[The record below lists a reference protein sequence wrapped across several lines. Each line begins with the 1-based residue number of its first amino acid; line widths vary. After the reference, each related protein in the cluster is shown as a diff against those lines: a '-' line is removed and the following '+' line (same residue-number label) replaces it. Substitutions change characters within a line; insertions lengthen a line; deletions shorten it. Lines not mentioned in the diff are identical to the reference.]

1 MFNDNSENIKL
12 EVFSPV
18 FIGTGNEY
26 YCSEFYFIKRKGIT
40 KLSRSNLDF
49 IARKLFNLDFEL
61 FMDFLDVLKNG
72 DNFKNQRNNEKP
84 RGLHKFL
91 LNSVKTAN
99 KNLYFN
105 FLKNS
110 LYECNLCYGN
120 DIEDKYN
127 IGCIK
132 ENIKTKNE
140 SYIPGSS
147 IKGAIR
153 NSILYS
159 KLNLIDKRNFDVEK
173 LIKTQNKKLDSFMRN
188 LNFTDT
194 FNGIK
199 EPAIYGVESF
209 GTKRN
214 TFTFLETIDRG
225 SILKFKYYN
234 SANPNLDRKTSNYD
248 IDDIFKCVYDFS
260 MDLFDEEINFA
271 EKNGLYDLEDFYN
284 DIYKLNSIE
293 RPFIRLGQGS
303 GVLAV
308 SQMLNIK
315 NSRKSLNDFTKFRN
329 DNGIGKFYNYDFPK
343 TKKLIVNSDMPLG
356 WVQLSKDN

>member
-1 MFNDNSENIKL
+1 MVI
-12 EVFSPV
+12 
-18 FIGTGNEY
+18 I
-26 YCSEFYFIKRKGIT
+26 
-40 KLSRSNLDF
+40 
-49 IARKLFNLDFEL
+49 
-61 FMDFLDVLKNG
+61 LKNQQN
-72 DNFKNQRNNEKP
+72 DKEP

-91 LNSVKTAN
+91 LNSVKTVD

-159 KLNLIDKRNFDVEK
+159 KLNLINTKNDDVNK
-173 LIKTQNKKLDSFMRN
+173 IINNQNKKLDSFMRN

-214 TFTFLETIDRG
+214 TFTFLETIDKG

-271 EKNGLYDLEDFYN
+271 EKNGLYALEDFYN
-284 DIYKLNSIE
+284 NIYKLNSIDK
-293 RPFIRLGQGS
+293 PFIRLGQGS

>member
-12 EVFSPV
+12 EVFSHV

-49 IARKLFNLDFEL
+49 IARKLYNLDFEL

-72 DNFKNQRNNEKP
+72 DNFKNQRNNEEP

-271 EKNGLYDLEDFYN
+271 EKNGLYNLEDFYN

>member
-1 MFNDNSENIKL
+1 MINDNSENIKL

-26 YCSEFYFIKRKGIT
+26 FCSEFCFIKRKGIT
-40 KLSRSNLDF
+40 KVSKSDLDL
-49 IARKLFNLDFEL
+49 ISQKLYNHDLEL
-61 FMDFLDVLKNG
+61 FMDFLDVLKNV
-72 DNFKNQRNNEKP
+72 DNFKNQKDNEEP
-84 RGLHKFL
+84 RGLHEFF
-91 LNSVKTAN
+91 LNSIKPN
-99 KNLYFN
+99 DKKLYFN

-110 LYECNLCYGN
+110 LYECNLGYG
-120 DIEDKYN
+120 DKNKDMYN

-132 ENIKTKNE
+132 ENVKTKNE
-140 SYIPGSS
+140 SFIPGSS

-159 KLNLIDKRNFDVEK
+159 KLNLNHKMNYELKKIIDME
-173 LIKTQNKKLDSFMRN
+173 NKNLNSFMKN

-199 EPAIYGVESF
+199 EPTIYGVESI

-214 TFTFLETIDRG
+214 TFTFLETIDKG

-234 SANPNLDRKTSNYD
+234 SAIPKLNKKIFDYN
-248 IDDIFKCVYDFS
+248 IDDIFKCSYEFS
-260 MDLFDEEINFA
+260 MDLFDEEIRFA
-271 EKNGLYDLEDFYN
+271 EENGFNNLEKFYN
-284 DIYKLNSIE
+284 NIYNLNSVDC
-293 RPFIRLGQGS
+293 PFIRLGQGS

-308 SQMLNIK
+308 SQILNIK
-315 NSRKSLNDFTKFRN
+315 NSRNPNEFKEFRN
-329 DNGIGKFYNYDFPK
+329 HNGIGKNYRYDFPK

-356 WVQLSKDN
+356 WVQLSRDD